1 MKSVAGVCWAQMLV
15 APVYFILLNVSF
27 LFIDTLKDSKQNP
40 TPMKNLCL
48 TCVLIVGVLSLCSD
62 FAAGAEPATPL
73 PRQEVRAKVDRLMRT
88 LPRLTAEKRT
98 QAISELYEI
107 LTSTTPE
114 VRDAVRYFGIA
125 LTSKSDGSVSLS
137 AEADRQLVLSKIFP
151 ILITTL
157 DGPEKLDVKAHRL
170 LTSLQPDCPPPDRA
184 IWEAWWKETSPTMVA
199 PKSSQD
205 TPRD

>member
-1 MKSVAGVCWAQMLV
+1 
-15 APVYFILLNVSF
+15 
-27 LFIDTLKDSKQNP
+27 
-40 TPMKNLCL
+40 MKNLRL

-88 LPRLTAEKRT
+88 LPRLTAEKRA
-98 QAISELYEI
+98 QAISELFEM

-114 VRDAVRYFGIA
+114 DSDAVRYFGIA
-125 LTSKSDGSVSLS
+125 LTSNSDGSVSVS
-137 AEADRQLVLSKIFP
+137 QEADRLVVLSKVSP
-151 ILITTL
+151 ILIATL
-157 DGPEKLDVKAHRL
+157 DGPEKLDMKAHRL
-170 LTSLQPDCPPPDRA
+170 LISLQPNCPPPDRA